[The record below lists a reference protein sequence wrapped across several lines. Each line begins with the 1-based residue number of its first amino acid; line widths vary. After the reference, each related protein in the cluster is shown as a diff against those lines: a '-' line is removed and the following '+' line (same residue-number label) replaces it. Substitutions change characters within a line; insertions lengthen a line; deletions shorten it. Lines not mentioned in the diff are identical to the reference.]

1 MLYSFE
7 LIGVA
12 IAAFSG
18 VLAARGKQIDL
29 FGVIVLSAVTAFGG
43 GTVRDVILG
52 SYPIFWIEDEAFLV
66 VSLST
71 ALVAFFVSRKGRLLP
86 EPIFQIADAAA
97 LALFAIIGAE
107 KTFLITNKPLI
118 TITMGVVTG
127 TVGGLLRDVF
137 VGQIPM
143 VFRKEIHLYAT
154 AAFLGA
160 GLYLASTLLG
170 FGSIPSFGLGV
181 LVTFLVRMAAIRY
194 RISLP
199 VFVEKDQNK

>member
-7 LIGVA
+7 LLGVA

-52 SYPIFWIEDEAFLV
+52 SYPIFWVEDETFLV
-66 VSLST
+66 VSLLT
-71 ALVAFFVSRKGRLLP
+71 ALIAFFVSRKRKLLP
-86 EPIFQIADAAA
+86 DPIFLIADAAA

-118 TITMGVVTG
+118 TVTMGVVTG

-160 GLYLASTLLG
+160 SFYLAASLLD
-170 FGSIPSFGLGV
+170 FNSILSFGGGV
-181 LVTFLVRMAAIRY
+181 FITFVVRLAAIRY
-194 RISLP
+194 QISLP
-199 VFVEKDQNK
+199 VFVEKGKDQ